1 MNRFAIFILL
11 AGALS
16 LTSCYKLDTVPYSQV
31 SASTFW
37 QNEEQVLG
45 GVLGVYNDLKKEKTF
60 GLQFSYDCLTDIG
73 LGYDGAGLGEIISG
87 TFTDRSALVVDR
99 WQAGY
104 DLIQR
109 SNHAIGQIQQ
119 MTTVDDQTKNGFVG
133 ELRFLRAL
141 MYFQLT
147 NLFGALPLYDE
158 SVDLNKDFSNLTNE
172 RSSVEDVRKFIL
184 ADLDFA
190 IANLP
195 VSYDDKHYGRI
206 TKGAAYALRG
216 KVYLYAKEW
225 QKAIQDFQEI
235 VYNKSNHYGYAL
247 ADDYASLFTMEGDQS
262 TEMIFAIQNLGGTG
276 FPYGM
281 PMAFYMG
288 TRSSFGSDW
297 NNALPSTRFADS
309 YENKDGSPFDWN
321 VYFPN
326 YTQDNAVKKSAMM
339 ATHNN
344 GTFTHVPDTAKLREI
359 YANRDPRMNQTL
371 IVPYSYYLG
380 WNANAERMMQLVLA
394 TGVNENFGQIRNNRG
409 WLTYVWRKFVPE
421 GNLKGSLTDRAH
433 TPINFPLIRLADV
446 LLMLSEAYNE
456 DGQLGN
462 AITELNKVRTRSHMP
477 GLNSGAPFLAVAGKT
492 DMQERISHERK
503 IELAAEGWRYFDLKR
518 WGKLEEVSAGFI
530 EKSIVGD
537 NLVTRGYQ
545 SRHELWPIPGAER
558 ELNTKLTQNEGW

>member
-1 MNRFAIFILL
+1 MNRFAILILL
-11 AGALS
+11 AGVLS
-16 LTSCYKLDTVPYSQV
+16 LTSCYKLDTEPYSQV
-31 SASTFW
+31 SANTFW
-37 QNEEQVLG
+37 QNEDQALA
-45 GVLGVYNDLKKEKTF
+45 GVLGVYNDLKKENTF

-73 LGYDGAGLGEIISG
+73 LGYDPPGLGDVISG
-87 TFTDRSALVVDR
+87 TFTDRTALVVDR

-119 MTTVDDQTKNGFVG
+119 MTSIDEQTKNVFIG

-147 NLFGALPLYDE
+147 NLFGELPLYDE
-158 SVDLNKDFSNLTNE
+158 SVDLNKDFSNLANP
-172 RSSVEDVRKFIL
+172 RSSLADVQQFIL

-195 VSYDDKHYGRI
+195 VSYDDKHYGRV

-225 QKAIQDFQEI
+225 KSAIQDFEEI
-235 VYNKSNHYGYAL
+235 VYNKSNSYGYTL
-247 ADDYASLFTMEGDQS
+247 ATNYASLFTMEDDQS
-262 TEMIFAIQNLGGTG
+262 AEMIFAIQNMGGTG
-276 FPYGM
+276 FSYGM

-288 TRSSFGSDW
+288 TRSTFGSDW
-297 NNALPSTRFADS
+297 NNVLPSTRFADS
-309 YENKDGSPFDWN
+309 YENKDGSPFDWDA
-321 VYFPN
+321 YFPN
-326 YTQDNAVKKSAMM
+326 YNEDNAVKKSAMM
-339 ATHNN
+339 ATQNN
-344 GTFTHVPDTAKLREI
+344 GTLTQVPDTAKLRQI

-380 WNANAERMMQLVLA
+380 WNANAEREMQLVLA

-456 DGQLGN
+456 DGQLTN
-462 AITELNKVRTRSHMP
+462 AITELNKVRARSSMP
-477 GLNSGAPFLAVAGKT
+477 GLNSGAPFLAVTSKT
-492 DMQERISHERK
+492 EMQERISHERK

-518 WGKLEEVSAGFI
+518 WNQLSDVSTGFI
-530 EKSIVGD
+530 EKSIMGD

-545 SRHELWPIPGAER
+545 SRHKLWPIPGAER
-558 ELNTKLTQNEGW
+558 ELNPNLTQNEGW